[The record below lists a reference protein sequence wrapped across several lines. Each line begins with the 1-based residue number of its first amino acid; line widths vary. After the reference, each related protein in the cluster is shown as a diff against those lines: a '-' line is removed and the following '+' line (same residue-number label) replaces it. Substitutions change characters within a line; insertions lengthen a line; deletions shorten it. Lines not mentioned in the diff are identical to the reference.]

1 MLKTPYFRELIS
13 VFPNGAAEL
22 FSAVAEK
29 IDADRSLRGIFGRAV
44 KDYMGPRA
52 LPMRKALERVEKTS
66 PSLGVSPYTTDFIFV
81 MKCTEIL
88 KNRYA
93 EAGVEDSVFFA
104 SMDDLRCKLL
114 ECMECKGV
122 PGTFVA
128 DWYDGF
134 LKMRRFAY
142 GRFQYEVAK
151 SGFSFT
157 SSCGK
162 VIKESDPVVNFHIP
176 SSGVPLSD
184 SVRLAS
190 YREAWPHYRHLS
202 DDGRI
207 VFKCHSWLL
216 YPEHRLFL
224 PKGSNILRFLDDFEI
239 VSWVEKDSFDDA
251 WRVFGRYAALPP
263 EQLPR
268 DTSLR
273 RAFADRLASGG
284 KTGCGCGIIV
294 FDGEKIVR

>member
-1 MLKTPYFRELIS
+1 MLNTPFLKELMS
-13 VFPNGAAEL
+13 AYPAEAAQQL
-22 FSAVAEK
+22 SLAIEK
-29 IDADRSLRGIFGRAV
+29 IDADRTLRGVFDEAV
-44 KDYMGPRA
+44 RDYMGPRA
-52 LPMRKALERVEKTS
+52 LPMRRALEEVEKAS
-66 PSLGVSPYTTDFIFV
+66 GKPGVSPYTADFIFV
-81 MKCTEIL
+81 MKCCETL
-88 KNRYA
+88 KDRYA
-93 EAGVEDSVFFA
+93 EAGIADSVFYA
-104 SMDDLRCKLL
+104 AADDLRCKLL

-157 SSCGK
+157 CSCGK
-162 VIKESDPVVNFHIP
+162 VIREGDPLINFHIP
-176 SSGVPLSD
+176 SSGVPLTD
-184 SVRLAS
+184 EVRLAS
-190 YREAWPHYRHLS
+190 YREARPHYLS
-202 DDGRI
+202 LFDDGRV
-207 VFKCHSWLL
+207 VFRCNSWLL
-216 YPEHRLFL
+216 YPDNRQFL
-224 PKGSNILRFLDDFEI
+224 PKESNILRFMDDFEI
-239 VSWVEKDSFDDA
+239 VSWTEKDVFDDA
-251 WRVFGRYAALPP
+251 WRIFGRYAGLPP

-294 FDGEKIVR
+294 FDGKKIVR